1 MKRHIVIIGGG
12 QAGGRF
18 AEALRKGGSDARI
31 TMLAEEPHA
40 PYERPPLSKDVLAGK
55 AAADSTRMPID
66 WAALGIEILEGL
78 RAEAIDRTARLVKPS
93 GDAAAIPYDTL
104 VLATGARP
112 RRLAALTD
120 PDLPVFALRTLAD
133 AAALQAILTPGRR
146 ILLIGGGVIG
156 LEVAATAASLG
167 AHPILVEMAPR
178 LMPRGCPAFFADR
191 LLALHRAKGVEVH
204 LGTGVIA
211 MAWNGAGV
219 VATLGNGDKVEAEG
233 IVLGIGAAPD
243 DGLAAAA
250 GLPTQDGILVD
261 GHARSIGDPD
271 VLAIGDVARHHLP
284 RYGITL
290 RQESWRHAEAHAR
303 HAAAALL
310 DPTLPDYDDVPGFWS
325 DQHGARLLVEGLP
338 DQGQEVLRLGATET
352 GFYLAPDGRMVGAAT
367 MGDTKAMAVARR
379 LIAAGARPD
388 PARLTDPTTD
398 LRALLK
404 A

>member
-1 MKRHIVIIGGG
+1 MTRHVVIIGGG

-40 PYERPPLSKDVLAGK
+40 PYERPPLSKDVLSGK
-55 AAADSTRMPID
+55 AAPDTTRLPVD
-66 WAALGIEILEGL
+66 WAALGIDILEGV
-78 RAEAIDRTARLVKPS
+78 RAESIDRGAKRVQPA
-93 GDAAAIPYDTL
+93 GGGAPIPYDTL

-120 PDLPVFALRTLAD
+120 ADLPVFALRSLDD
-133 AAALQAILTPGRR
+133 AAALHAILTPGRR

-156 LEVAATAASLG
+156 LEVAATAAGLG
-167 AHPILVEMAPR
+167 AHPVVVEMAPR
-178 LMPRGCPAFFADR
+178 LMPRGCPPLMADR
-191 LLALHRAKGVEVH
+191 LLALHRARGVEVH

-211 MAWNGAGV
+211 VDWAGAGII
-219 VATLGNGDKVEAEG
+219 ATLGNGERIEADG

-250 GLPTQDGILVD
+250 GLRTRDGILVD
-261 GHARSIGDPD
+261 GHARSLDDPD
-271 VLAIGDVARHHLP
+271 VLAIGDVARHPLP
-284 RYGITL
+284 RFGVTL

-310 DPTLPDYDDVPGFWS
+310 DPSLPDYGDVPGFWS
-325 DQHGARLLVEGLP
+325 DQHGTRLLVEGLP
-338 DQGQEVLRLGATET
+338 QEGQEILRPAATEST
-352 GFYLAPDGRMVGAAT
+352 WHIAGDGRLVGAAT
-367 MGDTKAMAVARR
+367 LGDSKAMAVARR

-388 PARLTDPTTD
+388 PARLADPATD
-398 LRALLK
+398 LRTLLR
-404 A
+404 